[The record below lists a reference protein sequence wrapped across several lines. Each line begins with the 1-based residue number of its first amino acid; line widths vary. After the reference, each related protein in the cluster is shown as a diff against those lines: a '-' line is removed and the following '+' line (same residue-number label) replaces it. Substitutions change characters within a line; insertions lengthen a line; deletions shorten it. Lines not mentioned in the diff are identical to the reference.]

1 MAREQCRS
9 ILKTDSIKYLTIY
22 NMNCRIGKSWK
33 WMEGF
38 EGVIRVSQFGEVQ
51 KVSSSKDTSFEE
63 VVIAVNRKLKAVDPI
78 EFGIEL
84 KQIRKKYTQETLA
97 KRMGITQEYFNMII
111 KGKRPMTQHLANAFS
126 NLLQQTIN

>member
-1 MAREQCRS
+1 
-9 ILKTDSIKYLTIY
+9 
-22 NMNCRIGKSWK
+22 
-33 WMEGF
+33 MEGF